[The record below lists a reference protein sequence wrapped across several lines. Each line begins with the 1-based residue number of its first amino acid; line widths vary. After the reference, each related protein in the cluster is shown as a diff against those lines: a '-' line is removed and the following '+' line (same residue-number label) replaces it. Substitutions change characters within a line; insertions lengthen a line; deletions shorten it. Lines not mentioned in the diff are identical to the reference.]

1 MRYFE
6 PATRQRQPTTITAP
20 NSNASSLQLLHGIP
34 AQISYADVPP
44 FCRSNTRDYELY
56 CHFQTRTAPSFSYQE
71 IVQKL
76 FREEFPKIA
85 TSFPFVGHGIL
96 SVAYI
101 HLAGQSQASSRNL
114 LAEAA
119 FHVNQAL
126 PEYSEALR
134 DITEQNSAA
143 LFGFAMFVVLFDFAN
158 VNEEC
163 GVLLRAARRETEPE
177 SDKKGEIVKELAGYA
192 ARVAHGMHNIFG
204 IFWRCQRWISSSALA
219 PVIQRYSPP
228 MLSEPSMSWI
238 RVEDGHLAALNNL
251 WQGNPAIPLHHSC
264 ALSDALNSLRDT
276 FAMVTQLTVLR
287 PHGHRA
293 VGSSCVDLSQ
303 IHTELS
309 DGRLDDIPSV
319 FTWYIRLSPDFISMV
334 EAGNGYAMV
343 VLAHYAIVL
352 HRATCD
358 KWWIHNLPE
367 RFVAS
372 AELVLGQERRAW
384 IEWPLL
390 VVDARN
396 AG

>member
-1 MRYFE
+1 M
-6 PATRQRQPTTITAP
+6 AP
-20 NSNASSLQLLHGIP
+20 
-34 AQISYADVPP
+34 
-44 FCRSNTRDYELY
+44 R
-56 CHFQTRTAPSFSYQE
+56 FSYHE
-71 IVQKL
+71 LVQKL
-76 FREEFPKIA
+76 FREEFPKLA

-101 HLAGQSQASSRNL
+101 HLAGQSQASAQNL

-134 DITEQNSAA
+134 DITERNSAA

-163 GVLLRAARRETEPE
+163 GVLLHAARRE
-177 SDKKGEIVKELAGYA
+177 SDSSKRVEIVRELASNA
-192 ARVAHGMHNIFG
+192 ARIAHGMHNIFG
-204 IFWRCQRWISSSALA
+204 IFWRCQRWISSGPLA

-264 ALSDALNSLRDT
+264 VLSDALNSLRDT

-287 PHGHRA
+287 PQGNRA
-293 VGSSCVDLSQ
+293 VGSSLMDLGQ
-303 IHTELS
+303 IHMELS
-309 DGRLDDIPSV
+309 AGRLDDIPSV

-334 EAGNGYAMV
+334 EAENVYAMV

-358 KWWIHNLPE
+358 KWWIHRLPE
-367 RFVAS
+367 RFVAT
-372 AELVLGQERRAW
+372 AELVLGQEQRAW
-384 IEWPLL
+384 IEWPSL
-390 VVDARN
+390 VVCDQSQAD
-396 AG
+396 GGTTLEL